1 MPKWHVYLTRYYSR
15 FVHKLR
21 ISTKTPTMTKAE
33 EVPCSRIHPAALHYH
48 LHQDGPPALVYS
60 SNEHQ
65 ANRRS
70 RYYEPSSGRGRA
82 ADVPLCCRQV
92 VAAPDD
98 GNVQLAEA
106 ALKLVLSA
114 LTACLRSCCRRP
126 RGPTPTGTPGRRTA
140 GTRGRPP
147 CRAGSWPLT
156 SWRRAPVRRLIVH
169 QARRL
174 GPGRAGRPAPRSP
187 PPGARGCAEA
197 APAPPSDNSSMR
209 STSRPR
215 LLTTFHFFQL
225 KRHDQDERGSMGR
238 HRERRGQR
246 RHRQLQEDS
255 GRRGRGSLSGRTR
268 HGGPLRPPPPLPLPA
283 SYRGEPLLLDLVGG

>member
-1 MPKWHVYLTRYYSR
+1 M
-15 FVHKLR
+15 
-21 ISTKTPTMTKAE
+21 
-33 EVPCSRIHPAALHYH
+33 
-48 LHQDGPPALVYS
+48 
-60 SNEHQ
+60 
-65 ANRRS
+65 
-70 RYYEPSSGRGRA
+70 
-82 ADVPLCCRQV
+82 CCRQV

-98 GNVQLAEA
+98 GNVQRAEA

-197 APAPPSDNSSMR
+197 APAPPSDNSSVR
-209 STSRPR
+209 STSR
-215 LLTTFHFFQL
+215 
-225 KRHDQDERGSMGR
+225 S
-238 HRERRGQR
+238 
-246 RHRQLQEDS
+246 
-255 GRRGRGSLSGRTR
+255 
-268 HGGPLRPPPPLPLPA
+268 PPPLPTAPA
-283 SYRGEPLLLDLVGG
+283 AREEDEDKGAGTPFTNDLSLLSVETSRPGRARQYGTAPRAARTAPSSTGSGR